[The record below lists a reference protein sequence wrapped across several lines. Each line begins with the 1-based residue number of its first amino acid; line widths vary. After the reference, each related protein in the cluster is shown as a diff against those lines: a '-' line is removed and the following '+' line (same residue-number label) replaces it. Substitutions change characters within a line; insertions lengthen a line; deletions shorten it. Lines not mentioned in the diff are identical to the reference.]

1 MKVSGLLTEYFDS
14 APNRRS
20 RIVEGLPFSLPVTV
34 SKSEWS
40 RDDDQGLL
48 REFKFSN
55 REDLKDFVQAIFDLE
70 DETHHHA
77 RTIVEG
83 DTVKVFLTTHSK
95 GQVTDR
101 DYDFASA
108 LDEMYS
114 SMKGE

>member
-14 APNRRS
+14 APSRRT

-34 SKSEWS
+34 AKSDWS
-40 RDDDQGLL
+40 RDDDKGLL
-48 REFKFSN
+48 REFKFIH
-55 REDLKDFVQAIFDLE
+55 REDLKDFVQAILDLE
-70 DETHHHA
+70 DEVHHHA
-77 RTIVEG
+77 RTVVEG
-83 DTVKVFLTTHSK
+83 DTVKVSLTTHSK

-101 DYDFASA
+101 DYDFANA